1 MSERSLQVEQCVYAL
16 AIHLVLVLAP
26 IITSK
31 DNVTFVTYQDINTPS
46 NIRKTTL
53 KVKPVVDHY
62 DLQTI
67 GGILLDTE
75 MRSQSAIDHE
85 DLNDDESEP
94 VEVSDNDSETE
105 DDEDDYHFELF
116 SEEESD
122 SDLHTYLFPESE
134 SEA

>member
-1 MSERSLQVEQCVYAL
+1 M
-16 AIHLVLVLAP
+16 
-26 IITSK
+26 
-31 DNVTFVTYQDINTPS
+31 TYQDINIPS

-75 MRSQSAIDHE
+75 AEMRSQSAIDHK
-85 DLNDDESEP
+85 DLNDDESEH

-116 SEEESD
+116 SE
-122 SDLHTYLFPESE
+122 F
-134 SEA
+134 

>member
-1 MSERSLQVEQCVYAL
+1 MF
-16 AIHLVLVLAP
+16 AP

-85 DLNDDESEP
+85 DLNDDDSEH
-94 VEVSDNDSETE
+94 VEVSDNDS
-105 DDEDDYHFELF
+105 DFCNFLKLGV
-116 SEEESD
+116 S
-122 SDLHTYLFPESE
+122 
-134 SEA
+134 